1 MSSRFL
7 ITPTFDIFKM
17 GKLMKGL
24 RDNIVMGQK
33 SGGRNRWGTKQM
45 GDKTTINRR
54 NDSLD

>member
-33 SGGRNRWGTKQM
+33 SGGRNRWGTK
-45 GDKTTINRR
+45 RP
-54 NDSLD
+54 